1 MTRVSDRGLYQ
12 GYAITGID
20 GKGRVAIPASLRS
33 TIEKNGEGRIVTITR
48 EAGAP
53 FLSGND
59 NKAGHLL
66 RQQITS
72 DESAER
78 VGGGSFDRRNALRRS
93 FGPVEEV
100 PFDASGRFIL
110 PKFMR
115 DKAQLTDTA
124 FFFGLG
130 DMFEIWNPHVL
141 LATPSVDELMRE
153 VCEWLLSDRGAS

>member
-1 MTRVSDRGLYQ
+1 MVDRGLYQ

-20 GKGRVAIPASLRS
+20 AKGRVAIPASLRS
-33 TIEKNGEGRIVTITR
+33 TIEKNGEGRIVTISR

-53 FLSGND
+53 FLSGYDSNW
-59 NKAGHLL
+59 GQHL
-66 RQQITS
+66 REQVRS

-78 VGGGSFDRRNALRRS
+78 SGGSSFDRRNALRRS

-110 PKFMR
+110 SKFMR

-130 DMFEIWNPHVL
+130 DIFEIWNPHVL
-141 LATPSVDELMRE
+141 LATDGIDELMRE
-153 VCEWLLSDRGAS
+153 VCEWLLTDRNAS